1 MAACRVSTDRYWNFI
16 ATPLLF
22 SVVGFGSYVLL
33 TAGEEYLTDKVK
45 GRARGATTTD
55 VSPAAAAATPAA
67 ATPAAATPAAAAATP
82 ADRDPAAALP
92 GSGARGRTQGTTPP
106 QTTRAARTTPQT
118 TRAAR
123 TTPPGR
129 RPWRG

>member
-67 ATPAAATPAAAAATP
+67 ATPAAAAATP

-92 GSGARGRTQGTTPP
+92 GSGARGRTQRGTTP
-106 QTTRAARTTPQT
+106 PQT

-129 RPWRG
+129 RPWRV